1 MTIRSFQSLV
11 SKNRIQFL
19 VLGVALA
26 GFLGAFVILNYSS
39 PTIFERF
46 LGDLNPLV
54 ISIIIAII
62 GIAVL
67 SFLLSKGKFPIYR
80 KNTALVFFGYS
91 LPVVP
96 FVLVA
101 IWVDWNIVYPADIHI
116 LMPESLLFYPAM
128 GLLVE
133 ILFHALPL
141 TILLFIFPFVFE
153 TIESNALVWLSIII
167 VAMVEPTYQI
177 FMDTY
182 PTWAL
187 VVVWINLFLFNLVQ
201 LYVFK
206 LYGFISMYGLRLVY
220 YLFWHIIW
228 GSLRIDLLF

>member
-1 MTIRSFQSLV
+1 MTIRSLPSLV

-19 VLGVALA
+19 VLGVVLA
-26 GFLGAFVILNYSS
+26 GFLGTFVLLNYSNPS
-39 PTIFERF
+39 IFERF
-46 LGDLNPLV
+46 LGDLNPMA
-54 ISIIIAII
+54 ISITIVIL
-62 GIAVL
+62 GITVL
-67 SFLLSKGKFPIYR
+67 SILLSKGQFSIY
-80 KNTALVFFGYS
+80 KKTPALEFFGYS
-91 LPVVP
+91 LPVIL
-96 FVLVA
+96 FVFVA
-101 IWVDWNIVYPADIHI
+101 IWVDLNIVYPADIHI
-116 LMPESLLFYPAM
+116 LLPKSILFYPAM

-141 TILLFIFPFVFE
+141 TILLFIFSFVLKN
-153 TIESNALVWLSIII
+153 IEFKVLVWLSLIP

-187 VVVWINLFLFNLVQ
+187 VVVWTNLFLFNLVQ

-206 LYGFISMYGLRLVY
+206 RYGFISMYGLRLVY

-228 GSLRIDLLF
+228 GSLRLDLLF